1 MAQDI
6 IGSPE
11 YAQTMQKLEQ
21 LKRISK
27 QGTDYWKAR
36 EINLILGY
44 PAFDKF
50 QPVIERA
57 REALIANNVDDSHHI
72 ARTSKLMGGG
82 KGSQREGV
90 DYFLTRAACY
100 LIAMNGDSSKPQ
112 IAAAQA
118 YFAVQTRRMEETDMQ
133 LRDEKRLELRDKVSG
148 SMKRVSAVAQEAGV
162 ASRRQG
168 IFHEQRYLGLYDA
181 RSSVVKELKGLAPG
195 DNLFDRAGPLELSA
209 HDFQMNLAADI
220 ISKDKVRGEKAAI
233 ETNLQVAKR
242 VRKTIKDSGG
252 TLPEVLP
259 LEEHISDVRKRITGK
274 RTKSL
279 SKPRPS
285 K

>member
-11 YAQTMQKLEQ
+11 YGQTMQKLEEI
-21 LKRISK
+21 KRISP
-27 QGTDYWKAR
+27 QGTEYWRAR
-36 EINLILGY
+36 DINLMLGY

-50 QPVIERA
+50 EPVIERA
-57 REALIANNVDDSHHI
+57 RESLVANNIDDSHHI

-118 YFAVQTRRMEETDMQ
+118 YFAVQTRRMEESDMQ
-133 LRDEKRLELRDKVSG
+133 RKDEKRLELRDKVSG
-148 SMKRVSAVAQEAGV
+148 SMKRVSGVAQEAGV
-162 ASRRQG
+162 ASSRQG
-168 IFHEQRYLGLYDA
+168 IFHDQRYLGLYEA
-181 RSSVVKELKGLAPG
+181 PSSAVKASKGLSRG

-220 ISKDKVRGEKAAI
+220 ISKDKVRGERAAI

-252 TLPEVLP
+252 TLSEALP
-259 LEEHISDVRKRITGK
+259 LEEHIGEVRKRMTGK

-279 SKPRPS
+279 PKSRPS